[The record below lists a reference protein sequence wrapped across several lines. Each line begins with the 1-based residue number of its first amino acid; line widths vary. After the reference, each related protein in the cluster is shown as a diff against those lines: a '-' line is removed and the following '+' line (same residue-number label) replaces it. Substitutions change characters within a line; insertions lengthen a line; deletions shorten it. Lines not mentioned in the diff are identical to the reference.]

1 MVELSGGA
9 TLVERGAAAPDKT
22 KYLSKSLHHLVL
34 PSLKFSSCP
43 HQTFAQASHLTISG
57 TSVVSGISFDV
68 SGISELIV
76 SKRAFKRMSNLRFLA
91 IYKSVDDG
99 NDGMHLPVEM
109 EFPRRLRLLQWTS
122 YPNKCLPST
131 FHPENLVN
139 LCMRYIKLEL

>member
-1 MVELSGGA
+1 M
-9 TLVERGAAAPDKT
+9 
-22 KYLSKSLHHLVL
+22 
-34 PSLKFSSCP
+34 
-43 HQTFAQASHLTISG
+43 
-57 TSVVSGISFDV
+57 SGISFDV

-76 SKRAFKRMSNLRFLA
+76 SKRAFKRMSSLRFLA

-131 FHPENLVN
+131 FYPENLVN
-139 LCMRYIKLEL
+139 LCMRYSKLEYLWQGIQVGLVLKYIHDQLLSLHFI